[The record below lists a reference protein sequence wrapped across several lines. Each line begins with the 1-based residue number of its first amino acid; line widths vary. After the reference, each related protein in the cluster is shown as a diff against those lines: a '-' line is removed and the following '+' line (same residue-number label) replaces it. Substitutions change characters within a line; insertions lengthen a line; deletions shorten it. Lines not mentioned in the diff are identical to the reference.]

1 MYIRELRER
10 LMHSKLNSWGVQLLN
25 FCFEY
30 EERGL
35 VNTTI
40 TEETSEHMKRK
51 INEFLNR
58 RSKRENYL
66 EI

>member
-10 LMHSKLNSWGVQLLN
+10 LMHSKLNLAGIQLLN
-25 FCFEY
+25 FCFKY
-30 EERGL
+30 EEQGL

-40 TEETSEHMKRK
+40 TEETSEYMKQK

-58 RSKRENYL
+58 RFKRENYL